1 MLNFDLFD
9 IPWFNVRMFKL
20 CAGYAF
26 KVENICK
33 VNFKHTNL
41 CMELGAATQAPK
53 MIKPLSKFLG
63 ICQQHLCA
71 LDKAPV
77 LHGWQLP
84 MLS

>member
-26 KVENICK
+26 KVENIFK

-41 CMELGAATQAPK
+41 CMELGAACQGPK

-63 ICQQHLCA
+63 ICQQQS
-71 LDKAPV
+71 KATSKSQKRN
-77 LHGWQLP
+77 LFQL
-84 MLS
+84 

>member
-41 CMELGAATQAPK
+41 CMELGTACQGPK
-53 MIKPLSKFLG
+53 MIKP
-63 ICQQHLCA
+63 
-71 LDKAPV
+71 
-77 LHGWQLP
+77 
-84 MLS
+84 